1 MNLFIGMGRLV
12 RDADIRYTQDGKAV
26 AGFSIAVDRRFKR
39 EGQPDA
45 DFFNCTAF
53 GKLAEFVEKWTHKG
67 TKVVISG
74 ELQNNNYTNK
84 EGQTVY
90 NVQIIVNSIEFAE
103 SKKAAE
109 SNAPVEHT
117 PVQEE
122 SGFVNVPEG
131 VDELL
136 PFN

>member
-117 PVQEE
+117 PAQEE

>member
-1 MNLFIGMGRLV
+1 MNLFIGMGRLTK
-12 RDADIRYTQDGKAV
+12 DADIRYTQDGKAV

-53 GKLAEFVEKWTHKG
+53 GRNAEFVEKYIHKG

-84 EGQTVY
+84 EGQTVH

-109 SNAPVEHT
+109 NNAPVENT
-117 PVQEE
+117 PAQEE
-122 SGFVNVPEG
+122 IGFVNVPEG

>member
-53 GKLAEFVEKWTHKG
+53 GRNAEFVERWVHKG

-84 EGQTVY
+84 EGQTVH

-109 SNAPVEHT
+109 SNAPVEK
-117 PVQEE
+117 PAQEE

>member
-1 MNLFIGMGRLV
+1 MNVLVMMGRLTK
-12 RDADIRYTQDGKAV
+12 DADIRYTQDGKAV

-53 GKLAEFVEKWTHKG
+53 GRNAEFVERWIHKG

-84 EGQTVY
+84 EGHTVY

-109 SNAPVEHT
+109 SNAPVENT
-117 PVQEE
+117 PAQEE

>member
-1 MNLFIGMGRLV
+1 MNLFIGMGRLTK
-12 RDADIRYTQDGKAV
+12 DADIRYTQDGKAV

-53 GKLAEFVEKWTHKG
+53 GKLAEFVEKYTHKG

-84 EGQTVY
+84 EGQTVH

-109 SNAPVEHT
+109 NNAPVEK
-117 PVQEE
+117 PAQEE

>member
-1 MNLFIGMGRLV
+1 MNILVMMGRLTK
-12 RDADIRYTQDGKAV
+12 DADIRYTQDGKAV

-53 GKLAEFVEKWTHKG
+53 GRNAEFVERWVHKG

-109 SNAPVEHT
+109 NNAPVENT
-117 PVQEE
+117 PAQEE